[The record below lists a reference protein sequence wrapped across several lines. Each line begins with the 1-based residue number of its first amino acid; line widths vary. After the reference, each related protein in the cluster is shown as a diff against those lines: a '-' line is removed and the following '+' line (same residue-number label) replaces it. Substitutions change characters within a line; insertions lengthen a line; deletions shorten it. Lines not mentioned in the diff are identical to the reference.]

1 MSDTID
7 TVTAGG
13 SNPGRSGRESG
24 VKSDPRP
31 EIVAEGF
38 PTRRRPRWIEL
49 ATSADHKDVGR
60 VMIVAALGF
69 LFIALIEL
77 LLMRLQLAIP
87 ENSLLTPVTFN
98 RMLSLY
104 GATAIFLFAIP
115 LALGF
120 FYYLVPLQ
128 IGARGTAL
136 PRLGQLGLWL
146 YIAGATVLYAGFLF
160 TPSEAGVNPLA
171 PLSELAFL
179 PNNGVDAWAA
189 ASGLATLG
197 FILTAINL
205 VATLRKMRA
214 PGMAWRR
221 LPVFAWSAA
230 IGSWLLLVIGP
241 VMLAA
246 ITMLLIDRNF
256 DGIFFADG
264 SGGAPLLW
272 EHMSWIFFTGA
283 YMLILI
289 TALGA
294 IAEIIPVFAR
304 KPLFNRGAVIGSL
317 LAIAVIGTLAWM
329 QNMMT
334 SPIGIGWMY
343 FAMIMSLAL
352 IVPFGLILFNLIATM
367 VGGAL
372 RMRAPLLFAVGAI
385 SMISIGITAEMVH
398 SMVAVSWRLHNT
410 TDATAATHFALI
422 GGSVFGGFA
431 ALHYWFP
438 KMTGHTMG
446 ETLASFSFWT
456 MVAGT
461 LLTFVPLF
469 FAGGDHG
476 QVVDA
481 YKFFD
486 GTGVNADNLIAT
498 IGAFVLAIGILLT
511 LANAML
517 SRSGGARAGH
527 DQWGG
532 DSLEWFALSPPEPH
546 NFDVLPDVRSERPMR
561 DIRTAIAHRSRR
573 AEQAARETQPV
584 A

>member
-1 MSDTID
+1 VSGPID
-7 TVTAGG
+7 AVTSGG
-13 SNPGRSGRESG
+13 STPRRSGRESG
-24 VKSDPRP
+24 VVSAAP
-31 EIVAEGF
+31 EIVVDGF
-38 PTRRRPRWIEL
+38 PRRRPRWIEI

-60 VMIVAALGF
+60 ILIGAALGF
-69 LFIALIEL
+69 LFIALVEL
-77 LLMRLQLAIP
+77 ALMRLQLAVP

-115 LALGF
+115 LALGL
-120 FYYLVPLQ
+120 FYYVAPLQ

-136 PRLGQLGLWL
+136 PRLGRLGLWL
-146 YIAGATVLYAGFLF
+146 YLAGATVLYAGFLF

-189 ASGLATLG
+189 ATGLATLG
-197 FILTAINL
+197 FVLIAIDL
-205 VATLRKMRA
+205 VATLRRMRA

-221 LPVFAWSAA
+221 MPVFAWSAA

-246 ITMLLIDRNF
+246 ITMLMIDRNF

-272 EHMSWIFFTGA
+272 EHLSWIFFTGA

-294 IAEIIPVFAR
+294 IAEIVPVFAR

-317 LAIAVIGTLAWM
+317 VAIAVIGTLAWM
-329 QNMMT
+329 QNMLT
-334 SPIGIGWMY
+334 APIGIGWMY
-343 FAMIMSLAL
+343 YAMLMSLAL
-352 IVPFGLILFNLIATM
+352 IVPFGLVIFNLIATM
-367 VGGAL
+367 VGGTL
-372 RMRAPLLFAVGAI
+372 HMRAPLLFSLGAL
-385 SMISIGITAEMVH
+385 SAISIGLAAEIEQ
-398 SMVAVSWRLHNT
+398 SMVAVAWRLHNT
-410 TDATAATHFALI
+410 TDAGAATHFALI
-422 GGSVFGGFA
+422 GAGVFGGFA

-438 KMTGHTMG
+438 KLTGRTMG
-446 ETLASFSFWT
+446 ETLARFSFWT
-456 MVAGT
+456 MAVGVLVAC
-461 LLTFVPLF
+461 VPLF
-469 FAGGDHG
+469 LAGADHD

-486 GTGVNADNLIAT
+486 GNGVNAENLIAS
-498 IGAFVLAIGILLT
+498 IGAFVLGIGIVLT
-511 LANAML
+511 LVNAIL
-517 SRSGGARAGH
+517 SRHNGPRAGH
-527 DQWGG
+527 DHWGG

-546 NFDVLPDVRSERPMR
+546 NFDVVPDVRSERPMR
-561 DIRTAIAHRSRR
+561 DIREAIEHNTRR
-573 AEQAARETQPV
+573 AERATRETQPV

>member
-1 MSDTID
+1 MSS
-7 TVTAGG
+7 A
-13 SNPGRSGRESG
+13 
-24 VKSDPRP
+24 RP
-31 EIVAEGF
+31 EVVIDGY
-38 PTRRRPRWIEL
+38 PRRRPRWIEVV
-49 ATSADHKDVGR
+49 TSADHKDVGR
-60 VMIVAALGF
+60 VMISAAFGF
-69 LFIALIEL
+69 LFIALVEF

-87 ENSLLTPVTFN
+87 ENTLLTPVTFN

-115 LALGF
+115 LSLGL
-120 FYYLVPLQ
+120 FYYLAPLQ

-136 PRLGQLGLWL
+136 PRLGQIGLWL
-146 YIAGATVLYAGFLF
+146 YLAGATVLYAGFLF

-179 PNNGVDAWAA
+179 SNNGVDAWAA

-197 FILTAINL
+197 FVLIAINL
-205 VATLRKMRA
+205 VATLRRMRA

-221 LPVFAWSAA
+221 VPVFAWAAA
-230 IGSWLLLVIGP
+230 ICSWLLLVIGP

-264 SGGAPLLW
+264 GAPLLW
-272 EHMSWIFFTGA
+272 AHLSWIFYTGA
-283 YMLILI
+283 YMIVLI
-289 TALGA
+289 TALAA
-294 IAEIIPVFAR
+294 ISEIVPVFAR
-304 KPLFNRGAVIGSL
+304 KPLFNRNAVVGSL

-329 QNMMT
+329 QNMLT
-334 SPIGIGWMY
+334 APIGIGWMY

-352 IVPFGLILFNLIATM
+352 IVPFGLIVFNLIATM
-367 VGGAL
+367 IGGSL
-372 RMRAPLLFAVGAI
+372 QMRAPLLFAAGAI
-385 SMISIGITAEMVH
+385 SAISIGLASEISH
-398 SMVAVSWRLHNT
+398 SMVAVAWRLHNT

-431 ALHYWFP
+431 ALYYWFP
-438 KMTGHTMG
+438 KLTGRTMG
-446 ETLASFSFWT
+446 ETLARFSFWT
-456 MVAGT
+456 LALGT

-469 FAGGDHG
+469 LAGGEHG

-481 YKFFD
+481 YKFFS
-486 GTGVNADNLIAT
+486 GTGVSADNLIAS
-498 IGAFVLAIGILLT
+498 IGAFVLALGVILT
-511 LANAML
+511 LVNAIA
-517 SRSGGARAGH
+517 SRSNGARAGH

-546 NFDVLPDVRSERPMR
+546 NFDVLPDVRSDRPMR
-561 DIRTAIAHRSRR
+561 DIRAAIANRNRR
-573 AEQAARETQPV
+573 AESAAAETQPV

>member
-1 MSDTID
+1 VNGTS
-7 TVTAGG
+7 
-13 SNPGRSGRESG
+13 
-24 VKSDPRP
+24 P
-31 EIVAEGF
+31 EVVVDGF
-38 PTRRRPRWIEL
+38 PRRRPRWIAI

-60 VMIVAALGF
+60 VMIVGALGF
-69 LFIALIEL
+69 LFIAVVEL
-77 LLMRLQLAIP
+77 LLMRLQLAVP

-115 LALGF
+115 LAFGL
-120 FYYLVPLQ
+120 FYYLAPLQ
-128 IGARGTAL
+128 VGARGTAL
-136 PRLGQLGLWL
+136 PRLGQIGLWL

-189 ASGLATLG
+189 ANGLATLG
-197 FILTAINL
+197 FVLIAINL
-205 VATLRKMRA
+205 VATLRRMRA

-221 LPVFAWSAA
+221 VPVFAWAAA
-230 IGSWLLLVIGP
+230 ICSWLMLVIGP

-246 ITMLLIDRNF
+246 ISMLLIDRNF

-272 EHMSWIFFTGA
+272 EHLSWIFYTGA

-294 IAEIIPVFAR
+294 IAEIIPVFAH
-304 KPLFNRGAVIGSL
+304 KPLFNRAAVTGSL
-317 LAIAVIGTLAWM
+317 VAIAVIGTLAWM
-329 QNMMT
+329 QNMLT

-343 FAMIMSLAL
+343 FAMVMSLAL
-352 IVPFGLILFNLIATM
+352 IVPFGLVIFNLIATM
-367 VGGAL
+367 IGGTL
-372 RMRAPLLFAVGAI
+372 QMRAPLLFSLGAI
-385 SMISIGITAEMVH
+385 SAISIGLGSEISH
-398 SMVAVSWRLHNT
+398 SMVAVAWRLHNT

-438 KMTGHTMG
+438 KLTGRTMG
-446 ETLASFSFWT
+446 ETLARLSFWT
-456 MVAGT
+456 MAIGILVA
-461 LLTFVPLF
+461 FVPLF
-469 FAGGDHG
+469 LAGTDHG

-481 YKFFD
+481 YKFFS
-486 GTGVNADNLIAT
+486 GTGVSAENLIAT
-498 IGAFVLAIGILLT
+498 IGTFILATGILLT
-511 LANAML
+511 LINAIL
-517 SRSGGARAGH
+517 SRTNGARAGH

-532 DSLEWFALSPPEPH
+532 NTLEWFALSPPEPH
-546 NFDVLPDVRSERPMR
+546 NFDVPPDVRSDQPMR
-561 DIRTAIAHRSRR
+561 DIREAIANRTRR
-573 AEQAARETQPV
+573 DERAARETQPV

>member
-1 MSDTID
+1 MS
-7 TVTAGG
+7 A
-13 SNPGRSGRESG
+13 
-24 VKSDPRP
+24 RP
-31 EIVAEGF
+31 EVVADGF
-38 PTRRRPRWIEL
+38 PRRRPRWIEL
-49 ATSADHKDVGR
+49 ATSADHKDVSR

-69 LFIALIEL
+69 LFIALLEF

-104 GATAIFLFAIP
+104 GATAIFFFAIP

-120 FYYLVPLQ
+120 FYYLAPLQ

-146 YIAGATVLYAGFLF
+146 YIAGALVLYAGFLF

-189 ASGLATLG
+189 ATGLATLG
-197 FILTAINL
+197 FVLIAINL
-205 VATLRKMRA
+205 IATMRKMRA

-294 IAEIIPVFAR
+294 IAEIVPVFAR

-317 LAIAVIGTLAWM
+317 VAIAVIGTLAWM

-352 IVPFGLILFNLIATM
+352 IVPFGLIVFNLIATM
-367 VGGAL
+367 VGGTL
-372 RMRAPLLFAVGAI
+372 RMRAPLLFALGAI
-385 SMISIGITAEMVH
+385 SMISIGLGAEISH
-398 SMVAVSWRLHNT
+398 SMVAVAWRLHNT
-410 TDATAATHFALI
+410 TDATAATHFALV

-438 KMTGHTMG
+438 KMTGRTMG
-446 ETLASFSFWT
+446 ETLARFSFWT
-456 MVAGT
+456 MVAGI

-469 FAGGDHG
+469 IAGGDHG

-486 GTGVNADNLIAT
+486 GTGVNAENLIAT

-511 LANAML
+511 LANGML
-517 SRSGGARAGH
+517 SRNGGARAGH
-527 DQWGG
+527 DQWSG
-532 DSLEWFALSPPEPH
+532 DSLEWFALAPPEPH
-546 NFDVLPDVRSERPMR
+546 NFDVLPDVRSDRPMR
-561 DIRTAIAHRSRR
+561 DIRIAIANRTRR
-573 AEQAARETQPV
+573 AEEAARETQPV